1 MSNTNKSEYPKIVSN
16 ESIEVD
22 DIDGLQQHDRPPRHP
37 NDSQYTSNTVIE
49 RRTTDHESTT
59 SGESIDNHFNT
70 SNNVNNNG
78 RQTDFYF
85 IRPALKRS
93 ESFIR
98 RRVKNRETQEQRW
111 LQKHGKKQ
119 QVINNNKND
128 KKPSNPV
135 DLDDEEEIDEEQ
147 EIMRRNSNHGPFGI
161 LPSSHLSAVNSCSCR
176 SYRRDRLMKQ
186 IDDANNKGYSAVLK
200 TLHDAGILVYIIDAR
215 VCITLHEI
223 VDSIHKVIENVCR
236 DPEYQDHPKNQR
248 CLLYRDVDGRLFNL
262 TLTSDYGNMEAT
274 WRELVQSFS
283 IVQALV
289 MLTFLTRSFS
299 CAVDINGDDLEDFRP
314 AYLALVLGLVFSEE
328 ISLSWTNVALLV
340 RGIPSISAYSLSSK
354 VDSDWLRKLLI
365 LLLAVASYTTS
376 TFQKVCTLGG
386 VTLTCLVLLA
396 NLGSRSWKYVYTNFY
411 CVCPSPPKLR
421 CLTTSFYFSFCVDTY
436 TGNPRWG

>member
-1 MSNTNKSEYPKIVSN
+1 MSNTNKSEHPKIVSN

-22 DIDGLQQHDRPPRHP
+22 DIDGSQYHDHRPPRDP
-37 NDSQYTSNTVIE
+37 NSYHTNKTVME
-49 RRTTDHESTT
+49 RTTTDHGSTT
-59 SGESIDNHFNT
+59 SGVLIDNQFNMNNII
-70 SNNVNNNG
+70 SNDNNG
-78 RQTDFYF
+78 RPTDFYLV
-85 IRPALKRS
+85 RPALKRS

-98 RRVKNRETQEQRW
+98 RRVKNRQTQQQRW
-111 LQKHGKKQ
+111 EKKHGERPQ
-119 QVINNNKND
+119 TINNNN
-128 KKPSNPV
+128 KKPSPPV
-135 DLDDEEEIDEEQ
+135 DIDDDEEIDEEQ
-147 EIMRRNSNHGPFGI
+147 EIMRRNSNHGSFGI
-161 LPSSHLSAVNSCSCR
+161 LPSSHLSEMNSCSCR

-186 IDDANNKGYSAVLK
+186 IDDANKKGYSAVLN

-274 WRELVQSFS
+274 WRDLVQSFS

-289 MLTFLTRSFS
+289 LLTFLTRSFS
-299 CAVDINGDDLEDFRP
+299 CAVDLNGDNLEDFRP

-340 RGIPSISAYSLSSK
+340 RGIPSISAYSLTSK

-376 TFQKVCTLGG
+376 TFQQVCTLGG

-396 NLGSRSWKYVYTNFY
+396 NLGSRSWKYVSTIFL
-411 CVCPSPPKLR
+411 CCPSIIISR
-421 CLTTSFYFSFCVDTY
+421 
-436 TGNPRWG
+436 